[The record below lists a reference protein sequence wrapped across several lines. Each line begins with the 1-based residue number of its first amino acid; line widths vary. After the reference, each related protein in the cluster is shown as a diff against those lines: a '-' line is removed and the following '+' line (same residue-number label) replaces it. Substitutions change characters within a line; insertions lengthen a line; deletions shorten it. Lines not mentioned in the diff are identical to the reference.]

1 MRQSQQINSTVV
13 RDIVNICED
22 GSSIGDVI
30 NAVGAGVDASS
41 KWLSAGRH
49 TTGSISRRASDL
61 VLVFP
66 VLISTSLKWDTA
78 MLLSKAIER
87 KCVSLLQIL
96 FSATNMTNYKD
107 TKDLYDYVG
116 KFHKN
121 LKVGSAVSLDDFIS
135 AMNQGV
141 AEGAFEVINKDEYDA
156 VMESLRGI
164 NEAANNILRQSSV
177 DDYNVTNTLY
187 GNVNVTL
194 EDSANDNKPKSG
206 RYDYGTTEIGN
217 QEGQWRKDQFRANDD
232 QKFFSAQILSQKDL
246 EKANEL
252 QPTMM
257 VVNFISMAGNNDV
270 HRHGII
276 GVKAKMYPV
285 ESMDL
290 IRRLTNKYSDNN
302 TLFNLIRCSTKERSF
317 FRDFLFALDK
327 TKFDA
332 VNVAKD
338 SVNSRLFKVL
348 ERRANNSKFASLL
361 RRNDASPITTL
372 VMSQEE
378 VEYMRKY
385 SNIDL
390 ERANVC
396 KVLLNGFNLL
406 SVVLVDDSIEVARF
420 LFDGDDAFETITY
433 QALSR
438 EQKDGDYKKIVNL
451 MDKVA
456 R

>member
-156 VMESLRGI
+156 LKIVQMIINQNPEDMIMAQRKLETKKVNGEKINSEPMMIKNSL
-164 NEAANNILRQSSV
+164 V
-177 DDYNVTNTLY
+177 
-187 GNVNVTL
+187 
-194 EDSANDNKPKSG
+194 
-206 RYDYGTTEIGN
+206 
-217 QEGQWRKDQFRANDD
+217 RKFY
-232 QKFFSAQILSQKDL
+232 L
-246 EKANEL
+246 
-252 QPTMM
+252 
-257 VVNFISMAGNNDV
+257 
-270 HRHGII
+270 
-276 GVKAKMYPV
+276 
-285 ESMDL
+285 
-290 IRRLTNKYSDNN
+290 
-302 TLFNLIRCSTKERSF
+302 
-317 FRDFLFALDK
+317 
-327 TKFDA
+327 
-332 VNVAKD
+332 
-338 SVNSRLFKVL
+338 
-348 ERRANNSKFASLL
+348 
-361 RRNDASPITTL
+361 
-372 VMSQEE
+372 
-378 VEYMRKY
+378 
-385 SNIDL
+385 
-390 ERANVC
+390 
-396 KVLLNGFNLL
+396 
-406 SVVLVDDSIEVARF
+406 
-420 LFDGDDAFETITY
+420 
-433 QALSR
+433 
-438 EQKDGDYKKIVNL
+438 KKI
-451 MDKVA
+451 
-456 R
+456 